1 MNPSLVA
8 QFWFIAGV
16 LALTPGADWAY
27 AISAGLRARSGVP
40 SVLGL
45 LTGYALV
52 VSVVAVGVGSVVSR
66 YPFVLTLL
74 TLAGA
79 AYLVWLGLSRLVH
92 RVASIDASG
101 APVAGSA
108 LGQLV
113 RGAGVSGINP
123 KGLLLLLALL
133 PQFTSPTGLPSTVQM
148 LLLGCIHLFN
158 CAVVYFT
165 VAHLARRL
173 LRSRPR
179 ATVIVATLSGI
190 AMIVIGALLLVE
202 RLAGGV

>member
-8 QFWFIAGV
+8 QFWFIAGA

-27 AISAGLRARSGVP
+27 AIAAGMRARSGVP

-45 LTGYALV
+45 LTGYAVV
-52 VSVVAVGVGSVVSR
+52 VSIVAVGVGGLVTR
-66 YPFVLTLL
+66 YPMALTLL
-74 TLAGA
+74 TITGA
-79 AYLVWLGLSRLVH
+79 AYLVWLGLTRLLRPVPPIT
-92 RVASIDASG
+92 ASEGHI
-101 APVAGSA
+101 AGSA
-108 LGQLV
+108 FGQLL

-158 CAVVYFT
+158 CAIVYFS

-179 ATVIVATLSGI
+179 ATAVVASLSGV
-190 AMIVIGALLLVE
+190 AMILIGALMLVE
-202 RLAGGV
+202 RVAGGL